1 MTDYEK
7 SLQKELEKWQNATPN
22 LLNVTFDWLMKPV
35 DWLSTQILPEATLNS
50 MADALQSGL
59 SVLNDASEM
68 TYSEGAILKK
78 AKEFGI
84 EATSIADLSNQPI
97 DKLDEL
103 ARPYL
108 SENTLLATLQG
119 AGTGLGGA
127 ALIAA
132 DIPLLFTINFRQI
145 QQIAACYGISV
156 KGKNFEPLV
165 LAVLDVAASGSS
177 EAKKHAVKEASV
189 AALALANDIPY
200 KGKKGKTAETQSRNL
215 PREIAKNLASYKLGQ
230 MIPLAGSVIG
240 AGVNYWF
247 TANCAEAAFMLF
259 RFLYLERKERA

>member
-7 SLQKELEKWQNATPN
+7 SLQRELDLWQNASPN
-22 LLNVTFDWLMKPV
+22 LVNQAFEWIMKPADWLAAQV
-35 DWLSTQILPEATLNS
+35 LPESTLQS
-50 MADALQSGL
+50 MASAVSTALSL
-59 SVLNDASEM
+59 LNDASEV
-68 TYSEGAILKK
+68 TYSEEAILKK
-78 AKEFGI
+78 AKTLGI
-84 EATSIADLSNQPI
+84 SAETVAELAHQPI
-97 DKLDEL
+97 EQLDEL
-103 ARPYL
+103 ARPFL

-127 ALIAA
+127 VLLAA
-132 DIPLLFTINFRQI
+132 DVPLLFTINFRQI

-165 LAVLDVAASGSS
+165 LAVLGVAASGTT
-177 EAKKHAVKEASV
+177 EAKKHAIKEASV

-200 KGKKGKTAETQSRNL
+200 KGKQSKTAETQSRNL

-230 MIPLAGSVIG
+230 LIPLAGSVIG

-259 RFLYLERKERA
+259 RYIYLERKERA